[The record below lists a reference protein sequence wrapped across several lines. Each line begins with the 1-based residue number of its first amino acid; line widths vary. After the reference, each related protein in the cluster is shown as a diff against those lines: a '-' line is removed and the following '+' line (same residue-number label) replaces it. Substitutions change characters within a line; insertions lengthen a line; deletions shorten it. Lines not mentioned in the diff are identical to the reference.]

1 MNSRYWMTN
10 SRGQS
15 PSWGAVSSLVNQK
28 ISSIL
33 WNLEVHYHC
42 HKSPPFVQMQ
52 SMPSWSSASSSH
64 TLPSSLFKIYF
75 NITHPAMLRSS
86 KWSLSFRF
94 PHQNPGHISLI
105 PSICNSRCYLLNCY
119 VVLTINVL
127 NMQLNIF
134 NTQYTRKWTVY

>member
-1 MNSRYWMTN
+1 MTN

-15 PSWGAVSSLVNQK
+15 PSWGAISSLINQK

-52 SMPSWSSASSSH
+52 FMPSWSSASSVH
-64 TLPSSLFKIYF
+64 TFPSCLFKIYF

-86 KWSLSFRF
+86 KWSLSFMF
-94 PHQNPGHISLI
+94 PHQNPRHISLI
-105 PSICNSRCYLLNCY
+105 SSTCNSRCYLSFYY
-119 VVLTINVL
+119 VVLNTKVL
-127 NMQLNIF
+127 NIQLDNF
-134 NTQYTRKWTVY
+134 NT